1 MLKCSCCKKEKEID
15 HFIKGNKTLKNCKLC
30 RDQNN
35 QWKKDNAERV
45 KEYNAMSSN
54 NKINKREKISVVLA
68 SLKGKDEWIE
78 FKNQAEA
85 ANKLGLQKPNINK
98 VINNKL
104 SQTGG
109 YEFKLVER
117 DFEKLSVKSWEEI
130 VEEKGFGNKVLGEP
144 SKQRVL
150 HTEKDN
156 ILGKV
161 CCNCKEWISLDDY
174 NYCKDHWDNLRN
186 DCKICLVKWRKENRK
201 KLTEKQLIYEKN
213 RKLVD
218 PEFKLATTLRSRLGN
233 AISQIKAEKSDS
245 TLNLTGCTI
254 KELKNYL
261 EEQFTEGMTWDNHGD
276 WHIDHIKPICAFD
289 LSSEEEQKRCFHFT
303 NLQPLWAEDNLSKG
317 GKYLI

>member
-1 MLKCSCCKKEKEID
+1 MLKCSCCKKEKEIEN
-15 HFIKGNKTLKNCKLC
+15 FIKGNKTLKNCKLC

-54 NKINKREKISVVLA
+54 NKINKREKITVVLA

-130 VEEKGFGNKVLGEP
+130 VQEKGFGNKVLGVP

-161 CCNCKEWISLDDY
+161 CCNCKEWRSLDDY

-186 DCKICLVKWRKENRK
+186 DCKICLGKYRKENSGEFYK
-201 KLTEKQLIYEKN
+201 YYKVYEKN
-213 RKLVD
+213 RKQTD
-218 PEFKLATTLRSRLGN
+218 PEFKLAKNLRSRLGK

-317 GKYLI
+317 GKY

>member
-1 MLKCSCCKKEKEID
+1 MLKCSCCKKEKEIEN
-15 HFIKGNKTLKNCKLC
+15 FIKGNKTLKNCKLC

-54 NKINKREKISVVLA
+54 NKINKREKITVVLA

-109 YEFKLVER
+109 YEFKVIEK

-130 VEEKGFGNKVLGEP
+130 VQEKGFGNKVLGVP

-161 CCNCKEWISLDDY
+161 CCNCKEWRSLDDY

-186 DCKICLVKWRKENRK
+186 HCKICLVKWRKENRESIQMGN
-201 KLTEKQLIYEKN
+201 TRYEKN
-213 RKLVD
+213 RKQTD
-218 PEFKLATTLRSRLGN
+218 PEFKLMKTLRSRLGT

-289 LSSEEEQKRCFHFT
+289 LSSEIYSHYGQKIIS
-303 NLQPLWAEDNLSKG
+303 QKVES
-317 GKYLI
+317 I

>member
-1 MLKCSCCKKEKEID
+1 MLKCSCCKKEKEIEN
-15 HFIKGNKTLKNCKLC
+15 FIKGNKTLKNCKLC

-261 EEQFTEGMTWDNHGD
+261 EEKFTEGMTWDNHGD

-317 GKYLI
+317 GKYLN